1 MTTNPFDPD
10 FVFTEEFK
18 QKTIADLRARWDEAE
33 KRRVRTERR
42 RQKLNRLTFGLLGR

>member
-10 FVFTEEFK
+10 FVFTEEDK
-18 QKTIADLRARWDEAE
+18 QKTLADLRSRWDEAE
-33 KRRVRTERR
+33 KRRLRAERR